1 MANKAAELLLKIKT
15 AGEESLERV
24 GVKFEDLKKIAL
36 GAFAL
41 ISAAIIK
48 GIAEYRETE
57 EATNSLTRSMINNGI
72 YSKQLK
78 DQYVEQANALALVST
93 YEGDQIIAA
102 QAALQQQIG
111 SIKITKEL
119 TQSILDFATAQK
131 MDVASAAEL
140 VGKSIGTSTNALGR
154 YGIEINSAA
163 SDTEKMSQAIAG
175 LNNKFGGQA
184 EEATKGLGAL
194 TMLQKTVMDLFES
207 LGQQLAPVITL
218 VAQSLRGM
226 GEDSQALS
234 MSISAVANA
243 FKLIVSIGY
252 AVVEI
257 FNIIGTTIA
266 GAISTPIEAMTQLI
280 QGNFSAAWGAIKDGS
295 KNTFEE
301 LKGDYK
307 KYQDDINSIWAEGQT
322 QQAANNEAEI
332 VALEQTLQRK
342 QEISLQKA
350 QETAI
355 KKQEQDAIN
364 RAFENEL
371 EAANHQEDMAMLLTN
386 EEEKQMALLAAQ
398 QARLQAEIAHQA
410 QLVTNATSTAAK
422 LKALKEKEKLE
433 DQLRQT
439 TAAKNTLEL
448 EAVKNKT
455 MEQNRQQSLATI
467 SSLQGSSNS
476 TLAAMG
482 KAAAL
487 TQIAI
492 DGPVA
497 FSKALA
503 SAPPPFNFAIAAAVG
518 AAIAAQAAKVAGIP
532 LAEGGIVMPRPGGT
546 QATIGEAGSA
556 EAVIPLDKFPNLL
569 GGGGGGGITLNV
581 YGGLLGDQSSA
592 YEFAKAVDRELL
604 KLRQNNESSAFDT
617 GVV

>member
-1 MANKAAELLLKIKT
+1 MANKAAELLIKIKT

-24 GVKFEDLKKIAL
+24 GVKFEDLKKIAI
-36 GAFAL
+36 ASFAL

-48 GIAEYRETE
+48 GIAEFRETE
-57 EATNSLTRSMINNGI
+57 EATNSLTKSMINNGI

-78 DQYVEQANALALVST
+78 DQYVDQANALANVSKF
-93 YEGDQIIAA
+93 EGDQIIAA
-102 QAALQQQIG
+102 QATLQQQIG

-131 MDVASAAEL
+131 MDVASAAEV

-154 YGIEINSAA
+154 YGIEVNSAA
-163 SDTEKMSQAIAG
+163 SESEKMSQVIAG

-184 EEATKGLGAL
+184 EAATQGLGAL
-194 TMLQKTVMDLFES
+194 TMLHKVAMDLLES
-207 LGQQLAPVITL
+207 LGAQLAPVITQ
-218 VAQSLRGM
+218 VAQSIIGM
-226 GEDSQALS
+226 SSNSDVLS
-234 MSISAVANA
+234 ASITAVANT
-243 FKLIVSIGY
+243 FKLLVSIGY

-280 QGNFSAAWGAIKDGS
+280 QGNFSAAWGAIKDGA
-295 KNTFEE
+295 KNTFDE

-307 KYQDDINSIWAEGQT
+307 KYQDDINNIWSEGQA
-322 QQAANNEAEI
+322 QQKANDETEVQN
-332 VALEQTLQRK
+332 LQQTLQRK
-342 QEISLQKA
+342 QEIQLQKGI
-350 QETAI
+350 ETAI

-364 RAFENEL
+364 RQYENEL
-371 EAANHQEDMAMLLTN
+371 DAANHQEDMAQLMSDEN
-386 EEEKQMALLAAQ
+386 EKAMALLTAQ
-398 QARLQAEIAHQA
+398 QAKLQAEIAHQA
-410 QLVTNATSTAAK
+410 QLVTNATTTAGK

-448 EAVKNKT
+448 ESVKNKT
-455 MEQNRQQSLATI
+455 MEQNRQQSLSMIAGM
-467 SSLQGSSNS
+467 QNSSNS
-476 TLAAMG
+476 TLAAIG

-532 LAEGGIVMPRPGGT
+532 LAEGGVVMPRPGGT

-556 EAVIPLDKFPNLL
+556 EAVIPLDKFPGLL

-604 KLRQNNESSAFDT
+604 KLRQNNESSAFDA